1 MFTVEESK
9 AREKAERNDNLNRD
23 WPVESVTCPLCRT
36 KLPLYENLKP
46 HERSRC
52 RVAFG
57 EIGDME
63 TYAEFAALS
72 KDEWRITGQEQFLPA
87 PWKNLR
93 RFIAADYFDY
103 RDKKPGIPRYY
114 VEKTLTAAESP
125 EDAICLRTNRERLCE
140 MPCMALFKECLLDPR
155 RRRGRLDLIKLY
167 LFADVVNAVCVR
179 DSTFVH
185 LYIQARVNCGGVAW
199 FGFREFRDYIL
210 GPRNLDHSIGW
221 SEFHVEL
228 ERFADFHK
236 SPGFRH
242 LADLNKI
249 GTTIKM
255 FDRKARHIFMNQSN
269 PNTADPEI
277 STKMERLRA
286 AGTYEKSQELEGWR
300 REDQTVKRPEW
311 HDESDE
317 LEFEE
322 WQ

>member
-1 MFTVEESK
+1 MNKMFTVEESK

-125 EDAICLRTNRERLCE
+125 EDAICLRTNR
-140 MPCMALFKECLLDPR
+140 
-155 RRRGRLDLIKLY
+155 
-167 LFADVVNAVCVR
+167 
-179 DSTFVH
+179 
-185 LYIQARVNCGGVAW
+185 
-199 FGFREFRDYIL
+199 
-210 GPRNLDHSIGW
+210 PRNLDHSIGW